1 MIMNLNIN
9 VKGVAIFLLSFF
21 LFINLSAK
29 QRDNSYEKADER
41 SENLK
46 QELVL
51 NENQFN
57 KIKEI
62 NRQFTDEMKKLRSET
77 SDRESMRS
85 TMKEYLEK
93 RDLDIKEEL
102 TEDQKVEYD
111 KFILEEKKNNQ
122 GQRGTRRR

>member
-1 MIMNLNIN
+1 MNLNIN
-9 VKGVAIFLLSFF
+9 VKGVALFLLSFF
-21 LFINLSAK
+21 LVINISAM
-29 QRDNSYEKADER
+29 QRDNSYERADER
-41 SENLK
+41 SKNLK

-51 NENQFN
+51 NENQFK

-93 RDLDIKEEL
+93 RDSDIKEEL

-122 GQRGTRRR
+122 GQRGSKRR